1 LRRACGST
9 PARPTTREL
18 GTIPGTPPATWRI
31 VVRVPQ
37 NQLIGLALMALAV
50 VDTAVGHLLIAPRV
64 AEEPKRTILKVA
76 FSISG
81 VGIAAVGWA
90 IYKGM
95 IAI

>member
-1 LRRACGST
+1 M
-9 PARPTTREL
+9 
-18 GTIPGTPPATWRI
+18 
-31 VVRVPQ
+31 PQ
-37 NQLIGLALMALAV
+37 HQLIGIGLMVLAV

-64 AEEPKRTILKVA
+64 AEEQKRTILKVA

-95 IAI
+95 LVI

>member
-1 LRRACGST
+1 MM
-9 PARPTTREL
+9 
-18 GTIPGTPPATWRI
+18 
-31 VVRVPQ
+31 PQ
-37 NQLIGLALMALAV
+37 NQLIGLALMAIAV

-64 AEEPKRTILKVA
+64 ADEPKRTILKAA

-90 IYKGM
+90 IYKGL